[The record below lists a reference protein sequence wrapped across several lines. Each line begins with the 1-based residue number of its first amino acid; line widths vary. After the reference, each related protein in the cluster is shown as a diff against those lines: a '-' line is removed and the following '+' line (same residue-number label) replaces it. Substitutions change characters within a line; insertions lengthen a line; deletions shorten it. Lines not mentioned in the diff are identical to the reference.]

1 MRYSRTGLLAL
12 AVVGLMAGGACDD
25 DTRDKAEEAVEDV
38 KEKAGEAGARASAES
53 FRAALKA
60 QDTDDA
66 SGGVRNIE
74 ALESAA
80 QDLPGDPEFVGIADA
95 DGDGR
100 DDDGYVQANVGDES
114 ACVTLPESGDDIEVS
129 GGACPTGQ

>member
-1 MRYSRTGLLAL
+1 MRYARSGLLAL

-25 DTRDKAEEAVEDV
+25 DTQDKAEEAVEDV
-38 KEKAGEAGARASAES
+38 KEKAGEAGARATAEGL
-53 FRAALKA
+53 RASLKA

-74 ALESAA
+74 AIRSAA
-80 QDLPGDPEFVGIADA
+80 KDLPGDPEFVGIADD
-95 DGDGR
+95 DGDGG

-114 ACVTLPESGDDIEVS
+114 ACVILPESGGDIEVS